1 MVVWKGEIEKR
12 HGEKAYNL
20 DNTELEVPNFF
31 VITSEEIA
39 ELFKTQNPDEIL
51 NTSIDLAG
59 IKEAYKEVG
68 MSSEVRNASNRARN
82 LVGGQRGNSKVAIRA
97 SDNGFSD
104 FELDVGASG
113 LEDAI
118 KTVVASFAE
127 NNSGLP
133 NVVIQKMIEPDYTGA
148 IIKGEHD
155 YVEVVEGLG
164 IALEEGKTSPSR
176 YLMGRNIE
184 FEAPRKQLKITQNPM
199 TGGFRE
205 KRIKNPDKPF
215 SDTEIREFVEK
226 ASNSVKFVYK
236 RGSFFVVDVFQ
247 KEQGFQSVEEMK
259 VSEQEMSGTIGQD
272 IVLSDQTLPPEQYD
286 SGLVTRKGGYTS
298 TDAQKAREAE
308 KPAIFSSDR
317 EEGET
322 INPIRE
328 KSDPTNDFSERV
340 TATEIKTIRQLET
353 NYSSEEAYL
362 ESYSEVFGFEGEK
375 AILDARKI
383 SNEGLVNALE
393 YLEADVTVLMQEPD
407 LKVLKKI
414 VEKDFTLGVES
425 SEIPRFESMVERAE
439 HLFVV
444 EKLRSMK

>member
-1 MVVWKGEIEKR
+1 
-12 HGEKAYNL
+12 
-20 DNTELEVPNFF
+20 
-31 VITSEEIA
+31 
-39 ELFKTQNPDEIL
+39 
-51 NTSIDLAG
+51 
-59 IKEAYKEVG
+59 
-68 MSSEVRNASNRARN
+68 
-82 LVGGQRGNSKVAIRA
+82 
-97 SDNGFSD
+97 
-104 FELDVGASG
+104 
-113 LEDAI
+113 
-118 KTVVASFAE
+118 
-127 NNSGLP
+127 
-133 NVVIQKMIEPDYTGA
+133 
-148 IIKGEHD
+148 
-155 YVEVVEGLG
+155 
-164 IALEEGKTSPSR
+164 
-176 YLMGRNIE
+176 
-184 FEAPRKQLKITQNPM
+184 M

-247 KEQGFQSVEEMK
+247 REQRFQSVEEIK